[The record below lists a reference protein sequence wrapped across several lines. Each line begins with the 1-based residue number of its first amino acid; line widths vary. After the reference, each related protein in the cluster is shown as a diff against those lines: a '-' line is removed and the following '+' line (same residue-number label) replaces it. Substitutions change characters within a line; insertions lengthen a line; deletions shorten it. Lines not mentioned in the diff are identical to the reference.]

1 MAGMTQ
7 KELKKSY
14 FHCGP
19 IRDQR
24 MTKLLNIDLFYDE
37 EALIFD
43 RSNV

>member
-19 IRDQR
+19 IRKVIF
-24 MTKLLNIDLFYDE
+24 TE
-37 EALIFD
+37 VIFD
-43 RSNV
+43 SLTLKIYVNFAKSM

>member
-19 IRDQR
+19 IVVTTRNKIR
-24 MTKLLNIDLFYDE
+24 KCSY
-37 EALIFD
+37 
-43 RSNV
+43 

>member
-19 IRDQR
+19 IRKGKILELYQR
-24 MTKLLNIDLFYDE
+24 F
-37 EALIFD
+37 
-43 RSNV
+43 

>member
-19 IRDQR
+19 IRKGKILALRQR
-24 MTKLLNIDLFYDE
+24 F
-37 EALIFD
+37 
-43 RSNV
+43 

>member
-19 IRDQR
+19 IR
-24 MTKLLNIDLFYDE
+24 KGKNFSIASKVLKI
-37 EALIFD
+37 
-43 RSNV
+43 

>member
-19 IRDQR
+19 IIKGKILELHQR
-24 MTKLLNIDLFYDE
+24 FKDIKAKIYKAKILTI
-37 EALIFD
+37 
-43 RSNV
+43 

>member
-19 IRDQR
+19 IRKGKILELR
-24 MTKLLNIDLFYDE
+24 GF
-37 EALIFD
+37 
-43 RSNV
+43 

>member
-19 IRDQR
+19 IR
-24 MTKLLNIDLFYDE
+24 KGKILELHLKF
-37 EALIFD
+37 
-43 RSNV
+43 

>member
-19 IRDQR
+19 IRKG
-24 MTKLLNIDLFYDE
+24 KLLELLQRF
-37 EALIFD
+37 
-43 RSNV
+43 

>member
-19 IRDQR
+19 IR
-24 MTKLLNIDLFYDE
+24 KGK
-37 EALIFD
+37 IFKGFKD
-43 RSNV
+43 IKAKIYKAKILTI